1 LSKRKQDDVAAT
13 LFKFGVFLT
22 ESGHLEI
29 QREFL
34 HPNDW
39 LTVVNENFPSY
50 ENKELMH
57 KFLMYSKDLMD
68 DAERDLST
76 YSPMFKPAHHHT

>member
-1 LSKRKQDDVAAT
+1 MAKRKQDSIPAT

-22 ESGHLEI
+22 DKGHLEI

-34 HPNDW
+34 HPGDW
-39 LTVVNENFPSY
+39 LAVVNESYPSY

-76 YSPMFKPAHHHT
+76 YSPMFKPAPHHT